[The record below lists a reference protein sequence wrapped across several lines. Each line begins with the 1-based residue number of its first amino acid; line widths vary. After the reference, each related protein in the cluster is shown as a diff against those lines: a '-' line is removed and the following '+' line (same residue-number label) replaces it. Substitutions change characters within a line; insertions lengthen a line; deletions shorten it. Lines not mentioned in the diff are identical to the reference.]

1 MTTIPRW
8 VVSLVDEN
16 FSTLNADAPRDLEAT
31 FTWDAV
37 LTDMQTGVQVSGA
50 AEISEYMTSFEDL
63 TVERTSAVVYRDD
76 YATFTFRYGN
86 EATSMSAVITFKIED
101 GQIAHQWIM
110 ADQPGGYGA

>member
-16 FSTLNADAPRDLEAT
+16 FSALNADDPRDLEAT
-31 FTWDAV
+31 FTRDAV

-76 YATFTFRYGN
+76 YAMFTFRYGN
-86 EATSMSAVITFKIED
+86 EATSTSA
-101 GQIAHQWIM
+101 
-110 ADQPGGYGA
+110 